1 MEQVPQIFEL
11 GTGDATIYLVAY
23 VRNGN
28 PLGAFPTREEAEA
41 FLLTLE

>member
-1 MEQVPQIFEL
+1 MEQVPEIFEL
-11 GTGDATIYLVAY
+11 GTGQATIYLVAY

-28 PLGAFPTREEAEA
+28 PLGAFPTRGEAEA